1 MYWLDIYPFEMK
13 KKTLKIGAIAAL
25 IIVSGLLYGYYGIL
39 YKPARDISA
48 EDSAFTIPAN
58 GLAGEYTTNTT
69 TADSKYLNQTVEIK
83 GKITEIRDSLLIV
96 DEKVVCGFDVKP
108 ANAQLNKSITI
119 KGRCIGFDELFG
131 EVKLDQCTIK
141 Q

>member
-1 MYWLDIYPFEMK
+1 MK
-13 KKTLKIGAIAAL
+13 KRTLKIGAITGL

-39 YKPARDISA
+39 YKPVRDVST
-48 EDSAFTIPAN
+48 EETAFTVPAS
-58 GLAGEYTTNTT
+58 GLAGEYEKNMK
-69 TADSKYLNQTVEIK
+69 TADSRYLNKTVEIK
-83 GKITEIRDSLLIV
+83 GNVTEIRDSLLII

-108 ANAQLNKSITI
+108 ADAKLNESITI

-141 Q
+141 